1 MTETAPAFKPTP
13 GRVKVANEVIAQIAG
28 LTALQIPGVAGVAD
42 RNNQLTR
49 VIRRGGLHK
58 GVRVELVDESAVRIQ
73 TVERVLV
80 GAERLEF
87 RICRRYVHVVAER
100 EDPLFERRRGFA
112 HSLGLIEQDPR
123 LVFLGRRAIHLGAR
137 LSVGEK

>member
-42 RNNQLTR
+42 RNNQITR

-58 GVRVELVDESAVRIQ
+58 GVRVGLVDETTLKLQ
-73 TVERVLV
+73 LFLV
-80 GAERLEF
+80 AESGRNLPALATEVQ
-87 RICRRYVHVVAER
+87 RQVVAAVDR
-100 EDPLFERRRGFA
+100 M
-112 HSLGLIEQDPR
+112 LGLHTSTVD
-123 LVFLGRRAIHLGAR
+123 VFFADVRFHETQA
-137 LSVGEK
+137 

>member
-42 RNNQLTR
+42 RNNQITR

-58 GVRVELVDESAVRIQ
+58 GVRVELVDGDTLKLQVFLVAESGRNLPELATEVQRQ
-73 TVERVLV
+73 
-80 GAERLEF
+80 
-87 RICRRYVHVVAER
+87 VVAAVDR
-100 EDPLFERRRGFA
+100 M
-112 HSLGLIEQDPR
+112 LGLQTATVD
-123 LVFLGRRAIHLGAR
+123 VFFADVRFDQTRA
-137 LSVGEK
+137 

>member
-42 RNNQLTR
+42 RNNQITR

-58 GVRVELVDESAVRIQ
+58 GVRVGLVDENTLKLQ
-73 TVERVLV
+73 LF
-80 GAERLEF
+80 L
-87 RICRRYVHVVAER
+87 VAESGR
-100 EDPLFERRRGFA
+100 NLPALASEVQRQVMAAVDRM
-112 HSLGLIEQDPR
+112 LGLQTSTVD
-123 LVFLGRRAIHLGAR
+123 VFFADVRFDETRA
-137 LSVGEK
+137 